1 MLALQQSGPV
11 MRKFSAGGL
20 APLTGFI
27 VALGGVAHA
36 EQPRAQAFDAV
47 MACHSVADIAQRAQ
61 CYDAAT
67 SRMAEAQAKGEI
79 VIIDRAQ
86 ASAAHQEAF
95 GLTMP
100 SLSFLTKA
108 LKPEEV
114 DRVQG
119 VVRAAKA
126 DVNGRW
132 TMSLESGAVWR
143 QISGDLIR
151 PPHAGSRVSIRKGSI
166 GSFLMNVDGQPS
178 IKVHRDS

>member
-1 MLALQQSGPV
+1 MLAPQQSGPV
-11 MRKFSAGGL
+11 MRKSSAGAL
-20 APLTGFI
+20 ASLL

-47 MACHSVADIAQRAQ
+47 MACHSIVDIAQRAQ

-67 SRMAEAQAKGEI
+67 SRMADAEAKGEI
-79 VIIDRAQ
+79 IIIDRAQ
-86 ASAAHQEAF
+86 ANAAHQEAF
-95 GLTMP
+95 GLTLP
-100 SLSFLTKA
+100 TLSFLTKA

-114 DRVQG
+114 DRING
-119 VVRAAKA
+119 VVRAANA

-143 QISGDLIR
+143 QISGDLMR
-151 PPHAGSRVSIRKGSI
+151 APHAGSKVSIRKGSI